1 MGSALGRPWVEA
13 DILAAS
19 GHIHPNDVRSCS
31 SVLLALGHA
40 VGHKPEP
47 ASKRGCQ
54 LDYKLAV
61 TKGIPQEVKVK
72 EKTPALLSFPRH
84 GCVPVAEFY

>member
-61 TKGIPQEVKVK
+61 TKGRNPTGSEGEGKDARI
-72 EKTPALLSFPRH
+72 TI
-84 GCVPVAEFY
+84 VPTSRLRPCG